1 MRIFIACIAFIGV
14 IIFGYIVWSTPTWPF
29 IAGLIGSIV
38 AFLTA
43 IANITSSKHSDKNI
57 INQSIGKNSSGIQVS
72 GNLIIGTEKKDK
84 E

>member
-43 IANITSSKHSDKNI
+43 IANITSSKYSDKNI
-57 INQSIGKNSSGIQVS
+57 TNQSIGKNSSGIQVG

>member
-43 IANITSSKHSDKNI
+43 IANITPSKPSGKNI
-57 INQSIGKNSSGIQVS
+57 INQSIGKNSSGIQVG
-72 GNLIIGTEKKDK
+72 GNLTIGTEKKDK

>member
-1 MRIFIACIAFIGV
+1 MRVFIACIAFIGV
-14 IIFGYIVWSTPTWPF
+14 IIFGYIVWSTPKLIF

-43 IANITSSKHSDKNI
+43 VANINSSKTSDKNT
-57 INQSIGKNSSGIQVS
+57 INQSIGKNSSGIQVG
-72 GNLIIGTEKKDK
+72 GNLTIGTDKKDK

>member
-1 MRIFIACIAFIGV
+1 MRVFIACIAFIGV
-14 IIFGYIVWSTPTWPF
+14 IIFGYIVWSTPKLIF

-43 IANITSSKHSDKNI
+43 VANINSSKNSDKNT
-57 INQSIGKNSSGIQVS
+57 INQSIGKNSSGIQVG
-72 GNLIIGTEKKDK
+72 GNLTIGTDRKEK